1 MPAPV
6 PAKAH
11 FLLKNHALR
20 IDSWLRQRYSQAQ
33 IPKTDTRFGSLLK
46 SAKPL
51 HSPEPRLGPVEL
63 SPVQPTISLL
73 PAAR

>member
-1 MPAPV
+1 MLAPV
-6 PAKAH
+6 PSKAH
-11 FLLKNHALR
+11 FSLKNHALR

-46 SAKPL
+46 PANAL
-51 HSPEPRLGPVEL
+51 LSPEPRLGPVECT
-63 SPVQPTISLL
+63 PVQLTISLS